1 MRKMILDR
9 GKMRRNIALDIFR
22 IIAATLIV
30 LHHYQQ
36 GTGIVL
42 KYINFYGGKFNF
54 GYIVGLFF
62 LISGLL
68 LDNWYSIILCY

>member
-1 MRKMILDR
+1 MNS
-9 GKMRRNIALDIFR
+9 RNTAIDIMK
-22 IIAATLIV
+22 ISGATLIV

-42 KYINFYGGKFNF
+42 RHIAFYGGKFNF
-54 GYIVGLFF
+54 GYVVELFF

-68 LDNWYSIILCY
+68 TYRTFKKY